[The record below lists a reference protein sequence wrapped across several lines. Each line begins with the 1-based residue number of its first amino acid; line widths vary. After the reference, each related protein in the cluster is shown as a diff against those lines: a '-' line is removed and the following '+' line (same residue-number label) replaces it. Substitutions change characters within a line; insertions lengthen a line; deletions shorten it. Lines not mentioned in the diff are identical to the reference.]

1 MEKVTLRQCVILV
14 GDLGSR
20 FGVITPNTPKP
31 LLQIDGRPF
40 LIWLMRE
47 LVRFGVKEFVLLI
60 SFLSDQVEQVVAAIK
75 DDLPH
80 FVEIVLVEELVRAGT
95 GGALLYASHLLR
107 DRFLLCNGD
116 CLLNCNLANLLR
128 NRASDSPE
136 TIGRMLLRAV
146 YDASS
151 YPVVALNGD
160 RVTAFRERY
169 TMGEPAVIN
178 AGLYAFDRR
187 VLDFV
192 SPSCSLEQDVLP
204 RLAMNGA
211 LRGTLADG
219 WFVDIGIPADLDRAR
234 ANLCQQL
241 RRPAL
246 FLDRDGVLNH
256 DHGWVGTQER
266 WDWMPGAREAV
277 ALATNQNWHVFV
289 VTNQSGIARGHYDE
303 AAFAALSA
311 WMEDEIRRAGGT
323 IDDLRYCPY
332 HPEASVAEYRRVSD
346 WRKPS
351 PGMLI
356 DLIKKWDLDPTM
368 CLLVGDQLSDLAA
381 ASAAGVQGHLFPG
394 GNLESFVKELFKNL
408 RSLPDHPSVSLRL
421 C

>member
-1 MEKVTLRQCVILV
+1 MGDVTLRQCAILV
-14 GDLGSR
+14 GDLGSP
-20 FGVITPNTPKP
+20 TS

-40 LIWLMRE
+40 LNWLMRE
-47 LVRFGVKEFVLLI
+47 VVRFGVKEFVLLT
-60 SFLSDQVEQVVAAIK
+60 SSLSKQAEHAVAAIK

-80 FVEIVLVEELVRAGT
+80 SVDIVLAEEPAGAGT
-95 GGALLYASHLLR
+95 GGALFHASHLLR
-107 DRFLLCNGD
+107 DRFLLCHGD
-116 CLLNCNLANLLR
+116 RLLNGNLATLLR
-128 NRASDSPE
+128 RRASDSPE
-136 TIGRMLLRAV
+136 TIGRILLRAV
-146 YDASS
+146 DDASHYRS
-151 YPVVALNGD
+151 VALDGD
-160 RVTAFRERY
+160 RVTAFKERPLVS
-169 TMGEPAVIN
+169 EPGIIN

-211 LRGTLADG
+211 LRGTVADG
-219 WFVDIGIPADLDRAR
+219 WFIDIGIPADLDRAR
-234 ANLCQQL
+234 AELRQQL

-277 ALATNQNWHVFV
+277 ALATNRNWHVFV
-289 VTNQSGIARGHYDE
+289 VTNQSGIARGHYDK
-303 AAFAALSA
+303 AAFAALRA

-332 HPEASVAEYRRVSD
+332 HPDASVAEYRRVSD
-346 WRKPS
+346 WRKPA

-356 DLIKKWDLDPTM
+356 DLIKKWDLDPTL
-368 CLLVGDQLSDLAA
+368 CLLVGDQLSDLTA
-381 ASAAGVQGHLFPG
+381 ASAAGVQGHLFLG
-394 GNLESFVKELFKNL
+394 GNLENFVKELFETFHQFSSAAVKFT
-408 RSLPDHPSVSLRL
+408 PSPE
-421 C
+421 